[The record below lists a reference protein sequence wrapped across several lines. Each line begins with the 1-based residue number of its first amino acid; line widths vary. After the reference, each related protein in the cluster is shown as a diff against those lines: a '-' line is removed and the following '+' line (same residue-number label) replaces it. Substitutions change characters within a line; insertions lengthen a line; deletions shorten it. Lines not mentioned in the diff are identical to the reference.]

1 MTTRNINT
9 PVLPAPAAKYT
20 PAWFSRYNDILRIYF
35 TRLNKQITKI
45 PPEDL
50 QAQTWFLG

>member
-1 MTTRNINT
+1 MTTRSINT

-35 TRLNKQITKI
+35 TRLNKQVTKI

-50 QAQTWFLG
+50 QAQAWFLG